1 MAIGSIFLGAV
12 KKFNHQQIETR
23 FALVILPV
31 KPLYSMLVVGKQG
44 QEKEGFRIK
53 LNRESVIA
61 GYLRAPLVVS
71 SIAAILIAG
80 DRPRQIS
87 IAIAVILTLAT
98 LYMVLLY
105 GRSRPDE
112 QEERAL
118 MEELTGIAA
127 MAGWFDEESC
137 QVQYDAMEESY
148 KDSYAGNNWENDLH
162 NNNINFQKIPLLYGM
177 AILHAELHPSP
188 DSKAMRNKAQLLYR
202 GMKKVY
208 G

>member
-12 KKFNHQQIETR
+12 KKYNQQQIETR
-23 FALVILPV
+23 FTLVILPL
-31 KPLYSMLVVGKQG
+31 KPLYSMVIVGKQG
-44 QEKEGFRIK
+44 QEREGFRIK
-53 LNRESVIA
+53 LNRQSVVA
-61 GYLRAPLVVS
+61 GYLRSPLIVG

-80 DRPRQIS
+80 DRPGQVS
-87 IAIAVILTLAT
+87 VAIAVILTLAA
-98 LYMVLLY
+98 LYMVLFY
-105 GRSRPDE
+105 GRSRPEE

-137 QVQYDAMEESY
+137 QVQYDAMEEAY
-148 KDSYAGNNWENDLH
+148 KDNYGGNNWKNDLH

-177 AILHAELHPSP
+177 ALLNAELHPSAE
-188 DSKAMRNKAQLLYR
+188 SRAMRNKAQMLYR

>member
-23 FALVILPV
+23 FALIILPV
-31 KPLYSMLVVGKQG
+31 KPLYSMIVVGRHG

-61 GYLRAPLVVS
+61 GYLRAPLVTS

-80 DRPRQIS
+80 DRPGNLS
-87 IAIAVILTLAT
+87 IAVAVILALSA
-98 LYMVLLY
+98 LYMVLFY
-105 GRSRPDE
+105 GRSRPEE

-148 KDSYAGNNWENDLH
+148 KDNYSGNNWQNDLH
-162 NNNINFQKIPLLYGM
+162 SNNINFGKIPLLYGM
-177 AILHAELHPSP
+177 AILHAALHPSA
-188 DSKAMRNKAQLLYR
+188 DSRAMRNKAQMLYR